1 MNHLAHALL
10 AGDDPALVF
19 GSLLGDFVRGAPD
32 PALPPALRAG
42 IRLHRAVDAWTDA
55 HPIVVAGRARFA
67 PPWRRYAGILLD
79 VWFDHCLAGDF
90 ARWADRPLD
99 AYAQWLHAVL
109 DAHAALQPP
118 ALRRFVA
125 YMRAHALPAAYRERA
140 TLDDVFAGLSHR
152 LSRAN
157 PLAESGPALDAQ
169 AGRLAADFEAFFPQL
184 SAFAAEERV
193 RLRALEGAD

>member
-10 AGDDPALVF
+10 AGDDPDLVF

-90 ARWADRPLD
+90 ARWSAQPLD
-99 AYAQWLHAVL
+99 DYAAWLHEVL
-109 DAHAALQPP
+109 DAHAAQQPP

-140 TLDDVFAGLSHR
+140 MLDRVFAGLSQR
-152 LSRAN
+152 FGRAN
-157 PLAESGPALDAQ
+157 PLAESGPVLDAQ
-169 AGRLAADFEAFFPQL
+169 AAQLADDFAAFFPQL
-184 SAFAAEERV
+184 AAFAAEQRA
-193 RLRALEGAD
+193 RLRALEEAG